1 MGSGAFPVL
10 GLGKTTTAGALKPR
24 PRTSLEV
31 LEPAISALCKSL
43 RKLCPEIDTGKKE
56 SEAVLSQPIWL
67 IQIKRRSSVVLAAE
81 PSTQSLPLNEEER
94 GRGEGEEDREE
105 ELVLLGAGKM
115 AQELKELAAPLGDP
129 GLLHSALLWS
139 SKTLHAQKCIH
150 SGRRPRIKEL

>member
-10 GLGKTTTAGALKPR
+10 RLGKTTTAGALKPR

-43 RKLCPEIDTGKKE
+43 RKLCPEIDTGKE

-81 PSTQSLPLNEEER
+81 PSTQSLPLKEEER
-94 GRGEGEEDREE
+94 GRGEREGDREEE

-150 SGRRPRIKEL
+150 SGRHPRIKEL